1 MNNFSKTESIS
12 QTKEFSLFSKSKY
25 CFGKTVGPPG
35 EKHTSVGDP
44 ILLNVSRLPTKADKL
59 KSQTLKKLRK
69 IKNKIKQ
76 VEEYQF

>member
-1 MNNFSKTESIS
+1 MNNFSKTESII
-12 QTKEFSLFSKSKY
+12 QTKEFSLFSKSKC
-25 CFGKTVGPPG
+25 CFRKKVGSQD
-35 EKHTSVGDP
+35 EKHSSVGDP
-44 ILLNVSRLPTKADKL
+44 VLLNVSRLPTKADKL